1 MSPLLIHTMDISEN
15 LIQPVSVDP
24 SRLTAPDTMAITKDF
39 LEGDTSLHGKYLQNL
54 DVKAIRKAIDY
65 LSNHPDLTD
74 QQKGY
79 MLSRSWSVV
88 YRRKPP
94 TIEEFLTP
102 AYLGRAAADGNIYP
116 RVQNLILEFMNPNAE
131 YRNLILAPFIGFGK
145 SFAAVI
151 ITMYISVLI
160 SYMRDAKKYF
170 NLNPATIL
178 CQALMSYSL
187 KKSSELLLEPYFNI
201 LEVSDFFE
209 KVHTKEG
216 MIKRDR
222 EFEEM
227 GENIDR
233 IFWTTAVPTSALQ
246 FSNGANIKL
255 ISSVHNLLGLS
266 IVTAVLTELSFFR
279 EAGKALTLD
288 TKIPTPSGYKTM
300 GELKIGD
307 EVYTAKGAATKIIDV
322 LPQGVTS
329 VYEIEF
335 GDGRTIRAN
344 PEHEWKVS
352 KNKDYWKIMTTQELF
367 EKHQTGNPRH
377 RWAVPFP
384 RPVAWPEKPHLIHP
398 YLMGVLLGDGSFRQG
413 QTLVSVG
420 EDDDRIEMLR
430 RIEEVLPP
438 DYKYV
443 YVESGRYIR
452 IVQNAPIRNEK
463 GYLQSPSITEELK
476 RLGLIDKRS
485 GDKFIPDEYLIDS
498 PENRWELLRGL
509 MDTDGSAYKGK
520 RSAILTTSSPF
531 LVSGCAELVR
541 CLGGYATSSSQLAS
555 WPSGQG
561 QTRIHHVYVTF
572 PTNDHNL
579 FHLRRKQER
588 VNEAFAKITRNNRSK
603 LRIKSIKK
611 VEDEPTQCITIEDE
625 EHLFVA
631 GQGIVTKNSD
641 EYILRF
647 YNDTKSRVESRM
659 KGNYFGRTIL
669 DSSPDSFDNPIDKY
683 IWTDAKRD
691 TTNMIVTGARWEWEP
706 EEFEGDA
713 RFPVYLG
720 GPGKPPS
727 IVEDINNYDTT
738 DLLWV
743 PAKLRTYFENDLAK
757 AIKDIGGRPSG
768 NMQKLLYD
776 NSIIENMFEPR
787 LNNSYLYLHVPS
799 MLPPKQA
806 IWDMIYQDFFR
817 LVGNDMR
824 FYYRPEIPRVFSIDQ
839 SENNDVTS
847 ISIAHSELLK
857 DGSMLIVYDMT
868 IVLHPE
874 KADINL
880 DSIRYFIED
889 LVRIGNMHF
898 SQGSFDRYQSTPSRQ
913 YIIRELDIPIR
924 HLSVDSTMEPYRNFV
939 SDIKAGRVK
948 VGKNIFIKNNLKSL
962 RVAQRKT
969 SKSFKIDHTLGEMP
983 DVHGDNKWE
992 TSLIGLHAKDVTDSM
1007 AACAELLREAGAPQH
1022 LHNDF
1027 QELRFIDSIINDE
1040 DSYMDYMASRTAMKL
1055 TRTH

>member
-24 SRLTAPDTMAITKDF
+24 SRLTAPDTMTITKDF

-279 EAGKALTLD
+279 EAGK
-288 TKIPTPSGYKTM
+288 
-300 GELKIGD
+300 
-307 EVYTAKGAATKIIDV
+307 
-322 LPQGVTS
+322 
-329 VYEIEF
+329 
-335 GDGRTIRAN
+335 
-344 PEHEWKVS
+344 
-352 KNKDYWKIMTTQELF
+352 
-367 EKHQTGNPRH
+367 
-377 RWAVPFP
+377 
-384 RPVAWPEKPHLIHP
+384 
-398 YLMGVLLGDGSFRQG
+398 
-413 QTLVSVG
+413 
-420 EDDDRIEMLR
+420 
-430 RIEEVLPP
+430 
-438 DYKYV
+438 
-443 YVESGRYIR
+443 
-452 IVQNAPIRNEK
+452 
-463 GYLQSPSITEELK
+463 
-476 RLGLIDKRS
+476 
-485 GDKFIPDEYLIDS
+485 
-498 PENRWELLRGL
+498 
-509 MDTDGSAYKGK
+509 
-520 RSAILTTSSPF
+520 
-531 LVSGCAELVR
+531 
-541 CLGGYATSSSQLAS
+541 
-555 WPSGQG
+555 
-561 QTRIHHVYVTF
+561 
-572 PTNDHNL
+572 
-579 FHLRRKQER
+579 
-588 VNEAFAKITRNNRSK
+588 
-603 LRIKSIKK
+603 
-611 VEDEPTQCITIEDE
+611 
-625 EHLFVA
+625 
-631 GQGIVTKNSD
+631 SD

-691 TTNMIVTGARWEWEP
+691 STNMIVTGARWEWEP
-706 EEFEGDA
+706 EEFEGDE

>member
-1 MSPLLIHTMDISEN
+1 MDISEN

-279 EAGKALTLD
+279 EAGK
-288 TKIPTPSGYKTM
+288 
-300 GELKIGD
+300 
-307 EVYTAKGAATKIIDV
+307 
-322 LPQGVTS
+322 
-329 VYEIEF
+329 
-335 GDGRTIRAN
+335 
-344 PEHEWKVS
+344 
-352 KNKDYWKIMTTQELF
+352 
-367 EKHQTGNPRH
+367 
-377 RWAVPFP
+377 
-384 RPVAWPEKPHLIHP
+384 
-398 YLMGVLLGDGSFRQG
+398 
-413 QTLVSVG
+413 
-420 EDDDRIEMLR
+420 
-430 RIEEVLPP
+430 
-438 DYKYV
+438 
-443 YVESGRYIR
+443 
-452 IVQNAPIRNEK
+452 
-463 GYLQSPSITEELK
+463 
-476 RLGLIDKRS
+476 
-485 GDKFIPDEYLIDS
+485 
-498 PENRWELLRGL
+498 
-509 MDTDGSAYKGK
+509 
-520 RSAILTTSSPF
+520 
-531 LVSGCAELVR
+531 
-541 CLGGYATSSSQLAS
+541 
-555 WPSGQG
+555 
-561 QTRIHHVYVTF
+561 
-572 PTNDHNL
+572 
-579 FHLRRKQER
+579 
-588 VNEAFAKITRNNRSK
+588 
-603 LRIKSIKK
+603 
-611 VEDEPTQCITIEDE
+611 
-625 EHLFVA
+625 
-631 GQGIVTKNSD
+631 SD

-691 TTNMIVTGARWEWEP
+691 STNMIVTGARWEWEP
-706 EEFEGDA
+706 EEFEGDE